1 MSTRFP
7 AGHRR
12 AYGFAAALMATAVA
26 ATVLYG
32 PQADAE
38 PSVPSRSVVPTFA
51 PPQIIPAFDVAGP
64 GPAAVNTVAADFTN
78 DGAPDLVETRDWGID
93 IGLNLF
99 VNDGKG
105 RFGLPR
111 IILGAPSAQ
120 SVAAGDLNGDGNQDI
135 LATGEF
141 NIFVFFGRGDGTFR
155 GPDLYPLLLA
165 GQIQAVLADVDN
177 DDDLDVVSAGIFSMR
192 TLLNDGKGRFRGGP
206 ISPMPSTVI
215 GATTPADLD
224 GDDNQDFY
232 VLDSALGTVIALRG
246 DGSGRFT
253 VSGTVL
259 LSGLIPEDVTAI
271 KLNDDP
277 YDDMLSLGS
286 FSFSLTGALAD
297 GKGGFSTGLLPSS
310 NRYLGIGPVAGAAGD
325 LNGDGREDF
334 VASRV
339 LEPLKPLRIYTGN
352 GTDQPRQATELSS
365 PPLAQTPVLADF
377 NRDGRLDIA
386 VPSVAVMTIHL
397 NTTPRSNQ

>member
-1 MSTRFP
+1 MRQRI
-7 AGHRR
+7 HRGR
-12 AYGFAAALMATAVA
+12 TGALVALMLSALTAASVIAVPAAVA
-26 ATVLYG
+26 APTTT
-32 PQADAE
+32 P
-38 PSVPSRSVVPTFA
+38 RSVIPTFA

-78 DGAPDLVETRDWGID
+78 DGAPDLIETRDWGVD

-111 IILGAPSAQ
+111 IVLGAPSAQ
-120 SVAAGDLNGDGNQDI
+120 SVAAGDLNNDGNQDI
-135 LATGEF
+135 VATGEF
-141 NIFVFFGRGDGTFR
+141 NIFVFFGRGNGTFR

-192 TLLNDGKGRFRGGP
+192 TLLNDGKGHFRGGP

-215 GATTPADLD
+215 GATTLADLD
-224 GDDNQDFY
+224 GDENQDFY

-246 DGSGRFT
+246 DGHGRFT

-259 LSGLIPEDVTAI
+259 LSGLIPEDVSAI
-271 KLNDDP
+271 KLNDDGF
-277 YDDMLSLGS
+277 DDMLSLGS

-297 GKGGFSTGLLPSS
+297 GKGGFSTGLLPST
-310 NRYLGIGPVAGAAGD
+310 NRYLGIGPVAGAVGD

-339 LEPLKPLRIYTGN
+339 LEVLKPLRIYTGN
-352 GTDQPRQATELSS
+352 GTDHPRQATELSS

-386 VPSVAVMTIHL
+386 VPSVAVMSIHL
-397 NTTPRSNQ
+397 NTTPRVNR